1 VMSNSFDFLYR
12 KLKSQKKERLFD
24 RKKKSNNLVPYYSYA
39 LFTFV
44 FSATVANVPTVISQ

>member
-24 RKKKSNNLVPYYSYA
+24 RKKSNNLVPYYSYA